1 METRDIDLIKHF
13 TNSEVVR
20 RKLIRYFISKGFV
33 DSFDRLVYPPLL
45 QDLPFDP
52 DVCLI
57 NKVEVVPYAEE
68 IDTSLGRA
76 VLGWNLFVL
85 GNKRMFLG
93 ETFHNN
99 LNDLARQIKSGII
112 TKSANG
118 MAGARRQTTVF
129 KIIKFITDVLA
140 AHESGYVVLDPPSR
154 MPKQPGEPYAARQTM
169 MGMPNQFFSRTAF
182 GI

>member
-1 METRDIDLIKHF
+1 MDAYDIDRIKHLLN
-13 TNSEVVR
+13 TDVVR
-20 RKLIRYFISKGFV
+20 RKLIKYFISKGFN

-45 QDLPFDP
+45 QDLPLDP
-52 DVCLI
+52 EVCLL
-57 NKVEVVPYAEE
+57 NKVEVVPYAAE

-76 VLGWNLFVL
+76 VLGWNLYVL

-118 MAGARRQTTVF
+118 FAGARRQSTVY
-129 KIIKFITDVLA
+129 KIINFITKVLTD
-140 AHESGYVVLDPPSR
+140 HDSGYVVLDPPSR
-154 MPKQPGEPYAARQTM
+154 IPKQPGEPYAARQTL

-182 GI
+182 GV

>member
-1 METRDIDLIKHF
+1 MDTQDIDLIKHF
-13 TNSEVVR
+13 ANTETVR
-20 RKLIRYFISKGFV
+20 RKLIRYFIGKGFV

-52 DVCLI
+52 DICLI
-57 NKVEVVPYAEE
+57 NKVEVVPYAAE

-76 VLGWNLFVL
+76 IIGWNLFVL

-99 LNDLARQIKSGII
+99 LNDLARQIKSGVIV
-112 TKSANG
+112 KSASG
-118 MAGARRQTTVF
+118 MANARKQSTAY
-129 KIIKFITDVLA
+129 KIIHFIVKVLTEHDA
-140 AHESGYVVLDPPSR
+140 GYVVLEPPSR
-154 MPKQPGEPYAARQTM
+154 MPKQPGEPYSARQTM
-169 MGMPNQFFSRTAF
+169 MGMPNQFFSRSAF